1 MTSTN
6 PFSDPNLP
14 SLECLRDEIAS
25 RYGIAHQRRMDMV
38 SACNMAAKWFDLPL
52 AMIPANTAFLRKR
65 FESFHHVH
73 GDVSKRRVGNVRSL
87 LLAAMREAG
96 LSTKLAPYQS
106 KLSPAW
112 QELYDLVSDD
122 YRRAALSRFMR
133 YCSRNDIAPDAVCD
147 AVASSY
153 LKALETESLIR
164 HPRTNQQTL
173 CRVWNQCADVIDG
186 WPDLRLTVPRY
197 EDRLYAISDELI
209 NPALLAEIETYIGY
223 LEGKDLF
230 TGRARPFRPKSI
242 KAVRGH
248 IRRYLSAL
256 HHSGFDVS
264 AITDLQEMVAF
275 ETFKQAMRWF
285 WERNGRKTSR
295 SIGEVA
301 WTMRCI
307 AVKHLACDE
316 EMTASYKEALATLRL
331 REPGLSPKNRAA
343 LQQFDDAAAA
353 GRFLGLPDLLWSLA
367 EKERGKKAQLLVQ
380 SAIAI
385 EILMFAPLRIDNLT
399 SLRLDRHLAWID
411 DRLHINLPAG
421 EVKNRMDLHYVLP
434 RGTTERV
441 RVYID
446 NWRSLFLPAANP
458 HLFPGRNNKA
468 KDISCLRRQITRALF
483 GHTGIRLTPHMYRHV
498 AAKLLL
504 DARPG
509 YYEVVRKV
517 LGHKNL
523 ATTYEHYAGAE
534 TQAAVELYDDVIL
547 GLKRGGNGSV
557 RNDRHH
563 RPEETSRQ
571 APEKDDLPFLD
582 PLNLFAQGHAA

>member
-6 PFSDPNLP
+6 PFSDQAVP
-14 SLECLRDEIAS
+14 SLEWLRDEIAS

-38 SACNMAAKWFDLPL
+38 SACNMAGRWFDLPL
-52 AMIPANTAFLRKR
+52 AMIPANAAFLRKR
-65 FESFHHVH
+65 FKSFHHVH

-87 LLAAMREAG
+87 LLAAMREVG
-96 LSTKLAPYQS
+96 LSTQLAPYQS

-112 QELYDLVSDD
+112 QDLYDRLGNR

-153 LKALETESLIR
+153 LEALETESLIR
-164 HPRTNQQTL
+164 HPRTDHQTL
-173 CRVWNQCADVIDG
+173 CRVWDQCTDAIDG
-186 WPDLRLTVPRY
+186 WPDLCLTVPRY

-209 NPALLAEIETYIGY
+209 NPALLAEIEAYIGH

-230 TGRARPFRPKSI
+230 TGMARPFRPKSI

-256 HHSGFDVS
+256 HHSGFDAS
-264 AITDLQEMVAF
+264 AITSLEEMVAF
-275 ETFKQAMRWF
+275 ETFKQAMRWL
-285 WERNGRKTSR
+285 WQRNGETTSR
-295 SIGEVA
+295 SIGEIA

-307 AVKHLACDE
+307 AVKHLACNE
-316 EMTASYKEALATLRL
+316 ALVASYKQALATLRL
-331 REPGLSPKNRAA
+331 REPGLSPKNRTA
-343 LQQFDDAAAA
+343 LQQFDNPAVTR
-353 GRFLGLPDLLWSLA
+353 RFLGLPDLLWRLA
-367 EKERGKKAQLLVQ
+367 EKERGKKAQLRVQ
-380 SAIAI
+380 SAVAI
-385 EILMFAPLRIDNLT
+385 EILMFAPLRIDNLAT
-399 SLRLDRHLAWID
+399 LRLDRHFAWID
-411 DRLHINLPAG
+411 ERLHINLSAE
-421 EVKNRMDLHYVLP
+421 EVKNRLALHYVLP
-434 RGTTERV
+434 RSTTERV

-446 NWRSLFLPAANP
+446 NWRCLFLPAANP

-468 KDISCLRRQITRALF
+468 KDVSCLRRQIIKHLF
-483 GHTGIRLTPHMYRHV
+483 DQTGIRLTPHQFRHV

-509 YYEVVRKV
+509 HYEVVRKV

-534 TQAAVELYDDVIL
+534 TQAAVELFDDVIL
-547 GLKRGGNGSV
+547 DLKRGGDGSA
-557 RNDRHH
+557 RNDRHR
-563 RPEETSRQ
+563 RPAEVLRQ
-571 APEKDDLPFLD
+571 APDKDDLPFLD
-582 PLNLFAQGHAA
+582 PLNLFGKGGAT